1 VIGQIPARCRS
12 ATGLGPV
19 CDLDSVM
26 EFGFKR
32 CRNIYR
38 PIVFQITSK
47 QELSLRLVMTWFL
60 VILPWTVLPVKSTT
74 RRPVCDVRCP
84 SIQVST
90 ALATSFRV
98 LPQFC
103 TDTLMFP
110 VNVSMDHHAGTLE
123 IFGYQF
129 NIFCID
135 NRSILP
141 SHYYKYFSSLRVQ
154 L

>member
-12 ATGLGPV
+12 ATSLGPV
-19 CDLDSVM
+19 CDQDSVT

-32 CRNIYR
+32 CRSIYR

-47 QELSLRLVMTWFL
+47 QELSLRLVTMWFL

-74 RRPVCDVRCP
+74 RRPVYDVRCP

-98 LPQFC
+98 LPEFC

-110 VNVSMDHHAGTLE
+110 VNVSMDHQEHWKYSATSST
-123 IFGYQF
+123 
-129 NIFCID
+129 FCAL
-135 NRSILP
+135 NNLSILP
-141 SHYYKYFSSLRVQ
+141 SHYYKYFFSLRVQ